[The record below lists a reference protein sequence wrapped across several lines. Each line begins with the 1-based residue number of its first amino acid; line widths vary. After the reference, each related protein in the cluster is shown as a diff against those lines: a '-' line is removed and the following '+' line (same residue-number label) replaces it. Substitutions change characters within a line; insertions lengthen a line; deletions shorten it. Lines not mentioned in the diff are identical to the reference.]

1 MFLIEALSSFSRD
14 LLLSILEFGT
24 GFIWPV
30 NILTLPPGPDANV
43 IDFSQLGLVIDD
55 LSILSA
61 LQVRAQS

>member
-1 MFLIEALSSFSRD
+1 MFSIEAHSSFSVICF
-14 LLLSILEFGT
+14 ILEFGT